1 MNTQKTDKSR
11 DNKNDINLVGLDDF
25 FEDMFGLNM
34 RGLKTLKL
42 SFTNPKVLYEAAR
55 SSDWEGKYTPSFR
68 LWFSIIA
75 FIFFLQFFWANPEG
89 AITENITIQA
99 EQFLTQIKN
108 SGGTIPANVTAKI
121 IATKYMKWYLWLA
134 PIFSAIFLVCLAIP
148 YRAWGKTTP
157 FVIRQRNIFLTILP
171 STALSFIFI
180 VANTF
185 GGIEKILAIS
195 LFTSVL
201 TAIIDLITAYR
212 GAFPDKS
219 IWRSIALA
227 LAIQAANLIGLTF
240 ASLISIICVVIYY
253 F

>member
-1 MNTQKTDKSR
+1 MSKNT
-11 DNKNDINLVGLDDF
+11 NKQPKQDTKDIDLVGLDDF
-25 FEDMFGLNM
+25 FEDLFGLNI

-75 FIFFLQFFWANPEG
+75 LIFFLQFFWANPEG
-89 AITENITIQA
+89 AIAENIVTQA
-99 EQFLTQIKN
+99 EQILTQIKD

-134 PIFSAIFLVCLAIP
+134 PIFSAIFLVFLALP
-148 YRAWGKTTP
+148 YRVWGKPTP
-157 FVIRQRNIFLTILP
+157 FVIRQRYIFLTILP
-171 STALSFIFI
+171 STALSLIFI

-185 GGIEKILAIS
+185 GGVEKILAIS

-201 TAIIDLITAYR
+201 TVMIDLITAYR

-227 LAIQAANLIGLTF
+227 LAIQAANLIGLIF
-240 ASLISIICVVIYY
+240 AAAISTICVVIYY